1 MYGGSNNSFI
11 GSKIGGCSDNE
22 YKTHFSLW
30 CLLGSPLLIGC
41 DIRTSNQTTKNMLL
55 NPDLIAI
62 NQDIESR
69 GAYRIKPEPQWF
81 HTEDVFMLVKVLTDG
96 DVAIGF
102 FNLSGADDRAIYMK
116 LVSRTAQQFLCI
128 DCLRVKL
135 DCGREPIEKLIRYFR
150 SSGNCVLFR

>member
-1 MYGGSNNSFI
+1 MIRLSGLQRH
-11 GSKIGGCSDNE
+11 E

-41 DIRTSNQTTKNMLL
+41 DIRTANQTTKNMLL

-81 HTEDVFMLVKVLTDG
+81 HAEAARGLVQ
-96 DVAIGF
+96 
-102 FNLSGADDRAIYMK
+102 SGMRSN
-116 LVSRTAQQFLCI
+116 SRKQTSRL
-128 DCLRVKL
+128 L
-135 DCGREPIEKLIRYFR
+135 P
-150 SSGNCVLFR
+150 